1 MTKFIVNPVTGEYE
15 STAYTFRD
23 RFDLKDQVA
32 DASDAVQGTEDAIG
46 LSLDAF
52 KAYQNAGGTKSYK
65 NFIKSGNEGV
75 SKFFKDGG
83 SVETPKRG
91 LVDGPGSY
99 AGFVAL
105 PFISPGMVPAIASL
119 LGVTATGQAIS
130 TYLQN
135 NPKAID
141 TVKKALKM
149 SGKVTGVLPFGTKP
163 GEQPDVEEELKELT
177 KPRGFPDKA
186 PEMPKSEGIKIPEQK
201 KPDAPI
207 NKPPETKPLKGFPD
221 QSEEIDTSILYNAPT
236 SEDEM
241 SIIRNQFGTYKIKKS
256 EDKRN
261 IKTKVPEPEDGIT
274 FSDFRTKLTK
284 EPNLLKDIAK
294 KYDKNKFYNTKDL
307 FNIFGVTTKK
317 GNPTANEYFTG
328 ELKRS
333 EVNSRLIS
341 SGGRGQ
347 EYKLKDVINFFKENP
362 KTTGLGRTKS
372 EIVDARNKAEDRLD
386 KDLYDFNK
394 RVIKN
399 IRETSQVEGVY
410 LPTSTLGASPGD
422 HIGHPV
428 SVKITDKKEFKKL
441 LKNSNINRINSLV
454 FQDAEI
460 NMKALNTETGYDMKF
475 NTYFKQLNKFLDKPV
490 TKEDQKQ
497 LSIIKKDMN
506 SHYNKL
512 INKINEKSAKNKF
525 FVGQEKRVP
534 KVTINIP
541 KVGSKFKSSDLF
553 ADMSTV
559 DANYRYG
566 KIQEINSDA
575 IKFKDL
581 SKEEKEIF
589 TQNIY
594 NQYSDN
600 LNTFYKDAG
609 IPKEDVEDFSE
620 FIETGGVKEMIG
632 KKNIISKE
640 YMAEGGRITG
650 SIDVPKI
657 DGQFMAAEGGRVN
670 FGEGSPDPD
679 FINMAIAAD
688 QNNNIPIEDKTFLG
702 IKLADNPLQ
711 RFNEMIDPRAYP
723 YYGQKIVEGAANIPE
738 YAVRTL
744 PALGQLSGD
753 LIKGRKSGKY
763 DRFMEAISPTVT
775 EGLKEKYGDYI
786 GIGPESDKAAEK
798 NRTGAQQQ
806 MGGQLEFLAEI
817 PGPVTPF
824 AFLLKTPKYFR
835 QLRGLAG
842 STQAAK
848 ELERQ
853 IEEKIA
859 VDQGRRD
866 FNMMLGTGGVV
877 ALVKALGLDKFISVG
892 SKVAQKTAPIV
903 TQGGTPKYF
912 FDFVSLIKKSGD
924 DITEK
929 ASTLERQKVYDYN
942 GYTMYED
949 LTSGEIRI
957 NKQSEGMSSGTDE
970 FGEVQQYDTI
980 TGQEEII
987 YRPGEEI
994 LGKDGKAVKTLDE
1007 YEEATAKPVNPDGD
1021 MEGEAG
1027 LDSIEEILNLL
1038 RKDGKKYSK
1047 TELEDMGIDPD
1058 ALGNYPTGAGSVRK
1072 ETLLNPDI
1080 DTFTGKPKKAG
1091 GGIMKLAGDDSGT
1104 PPKSGPNSKGL
1115 NSEGL
1120 ALILKRGRKY

>member
-1 MTKFIVNPVTGEYE
+1 MRYIVNPVTGEYE

-23 RFDLKDQVA
+23 RFALGGRVSFDKGGSAQVFAHLNSLPEGTEIDLNYVRKFVEDNNIDA
-32 DASDAVQGTEDAIG
+32 DAKNVYNQFSEVDYKRTDVSGKKVFKYAEEKRNLLKRIKNKLNFKSLKKTIPATTENLEELDNLIKNTNLNIEQIG
-46 LSLDAF
+46 EKLGYENPKSLKFAPTKRSTLA
-52 KAYQNAGGTKSYK
+52 KAY
-65 NFIKSGNEGV
+65 IKKYGELPEGRFRY
-75 SKFFKDGG
+75 SKLTA
-83 SVETPKRG
+83 ETPK
-91 LVDGPGSY
+91 VK
-99 AGFVAL
+99 
-105 PFISPGMVPAIASL
+105 
-119 LGVTATGQAIS
+119 QAI
-130 TYLQN
+130 
-135 NPKAID
+135 
-141 TVKKALKM
+141 
-149 SGKVTGVLPFGTKP
+149 
-163 GEQPDVEEELKELT
+163 
-177 KPRGFPDKA
+177 
-186 PEMPKSEGIKIPEQK
+186 
-201 KPDAPI
+201 
-207 NKPPETKPLKGFPD
+207 
-221 QSEEIDTSILYNAPT
+221 
-236 SEDEM
+236 
-241 SIIRNQFGTYKIKKS
+241 
-256 EDKRN
+256 
-261 IKTKVPEPEDGIT
+261 
-274 FSDFRTKLTK
+274 
-284 EPNLLKDIAK
+284 
-294 KYDKNKFYNTKDL
+294 
-307 FNIFGVTTKK
+307 
-317 GNPTANEYFTG
+317 
-328 ELKRS
+328 
-333 EVNSRLIS
+333 
-341 SGGRGQ
+341 
-347 EYKLKDVINFFKENP
+347 KLKDTGLSTRQVARELGVQQAEVINYFRLGGREDLIGEVPAKKEGTPIDRTKKARKENIAEGQKFASKSDKIFNQAEDLRVQKINAFFKN
-362 KTTGLGRTKS
+362 
-372 EIVDARNKAEDRLD
+372 
-386 KDLYDFNK
+386 
-394 RVIKN
+394 
-399 IRETSQVEGVY
+399 
-410 LPTSTLGASPGD
+410 
-422 HIGHPV
+422 
-428 SVKITDKKEFKKL
+428 
-441 LKNSNINRINSLV
+441 
-454 FQDAEI
+454 
-460 NMKALNTETGYDMKF
+460 
-475 NTYFKQLNKFLDKPV
+475 
-490 TKEDQKQ
+490 
-497 LSIIKKDMN
+497 
-506 SHYNKL
+506 
-512 INKINEKSAKNKF
+512 
-525 FVGQEKRVP
+525 
-534 KVTINIP
+534 
-541 KVGSKFKSSDLF
+541 
-553 ADMSTV
+553 
-559 DANYRYG
+559 
-566 KIQEINSDA
+566 NSDELA
-575 IKFKDL
+575 NNKKF
-581 SKEEKEIF
+581 I
-589 TQNIY
+589 
-594 NQYSDN
+594 N
-600 LNTFYKDAG
+600 LVNLKLD
-609 IPKEDVEDFSE
+609 
-620 FIETGGVKEMIG
+620 G
-632 KKNIISKE
+632 KGNIISKNKNSKE
-640 YMAEGGRITG
+640 IAELLKKDRLFERDHISSVAKRKRNMQFPVNFQMAPQNINQGFFGAVESYVNRPDADPEKIKKISNVLDQYGLRISTNKGIIGAKQIPASKVIDRNLNALGLSTDIGKSTESVVKKGSKIKAALKAAKPGLKALPVVGTAIGLYDMGKAVQAGVRNPIDLYAAYEVSPEVALKNKAMREDKTGKLVSEEISNLPDISAEASLMDDLTPYGKFLQEGGQLSFEEFQKMRSIPQSDRPITG
-650 SIDVPKI
+650 SIDIPEM
-657 DGQFMAAEGGRVN
+657 DGTMMAAQGGRVN
-670 FGEGSPDPD
+670 FENGSGSLSFSDTETD
-679 FINMAIAAD
+679 TFIDMAIAAD
-688 QNNNIPIEDKTFLG
+688 QNDNIPIEDKTFLG
-702 IKLADNPLQ
+702 MKLADNPLQ